1 MEFKKVKTMELTSPK
16 ILPQLRQK
24 KLRWFAPSDRVPL
37 FFCHLFRAFFY
48 GKCLILR
55 YAVYYPC

>member
-37 FFCHLFRAFFY
+37 FFAIYFEHFSMAS
-48 GKCLILR
+48 I
-55 YAVYYPC
+55 